1 MAAPPLAAAATT
13 RTGAW
18 TVGLSPYTARTSAF
32 RRAQICRHG
41 LPTLRC
47 RRAQPL
53 TAAALSSPVFEGYCF
68 VVGENIDTDQIIPA
82 EHLTLVSSKTKEYEK
97 LGSYA
102 FSGLPSA
109 AYPTPFFDPVKKC
122 SPYTVIIPGPNF
134 GCGSSREHAPVA
146 LGAAGARVIVAE
158 SYVRIFFR
166 NSVATG
172 EVYPLELADA
182 GAWKE
187 CETGHRV
194 TVDIDKSV
202 MINHDTDKE
211 YKLKPKLLWLACGGI
226 QMCQKRVV
234 QVPLSEI
241 SVSMKNVHP
250 DFTKYDSLKVGARQ
264 RIYHVLLAY
273 VAESYVTRS
282 TIILNS
288 SCFSSF
294 GQAGHDEPA
303 RASYSSV
310 SMIPRAAKSVARLE
324 AWNGNGHMWT
334 TSLEDRGFVL
344 VACED
349 CYGGMVVDADRLP
362 SDTVAFARSLA
373 ASLAYWKSAGK
384 KGVWLKL
391 PLDRSDYIPLAVK
404 EGFRYHHAEE
414 SYLMLTYWIPD
425 GPCLLPANASHQVGV
440 GGFVINDQMEV
451 LIVQEKYFSST
462 LPGAWKLPTGFIH
475 ASEEIFTGAVRE
487 VKEETGIDTEFVELI
502 AFRHAHNVAFQKS
515 DLFFICLLRPWM
527 PLAEFI
533 RQPFIEEDHM
543 FRKIADICVRRL
555 RKRYCGLTAHSV
567 VSKFDGG
574 NSTLYYNVAEPG
586 PDASAGVVHT

>member
-1 MAAPPLAAAATT
+1 MEGSLVGSAEASWSSMAA
-13 RTGAW
+13 
-18 TVGLSPYTARTSAF
+18 AR
-32 RRAQICRHG
+32 RRAGWSGAR
-41 LPTLRC
+41 
-47 RRAQPL
+47 
-53 TAAALSSPVFEGYCF
+53 FF
-68 VVGENIDTDQIIPA
+68 
-82 EHLTLVSSKTKEYEK
+82 
-97 LGSYA
+97 SY
-102 FSGLPSA
+102 S
-109 AYPTPFFDPVKKC
+109 C
-122 SPYTVIIPGPNF
+122 
-134 GCGSSREHAPVA
+134 SSR
-146 LGAAGARVIVAE
+146 
-158 SYVRIFFR
+158 
-166 NSVATG
+166 
-172 EVYPLELADA
+172 
-182 GAWKE
+182 
-187 CETGHRV
+187 
-194 TVDIDKSV
+194 
-202 MINHDTDKE
+202 
-211 YKLKPKLLWLACGGI
+211 
-226 QMCQKRVV
+226 
-234 QVPLSEI
+234 
-241 SVSMKNVHP
+241 
-250 DFTKYDSLKVGARQ
+250 
-264 RIYHVLLAY
+264 
-273 VAESYVTRS
+273 
-282 TIILNS
+282 
-288 SCFSSF
+288 
-294 GQAGHDEPA
+294 DEPA

-515 DLFFICLLRPWM
+515 DLFFICLLRPVSNDIKIDGMEIQAWM